1 MNAHRAGF
9 TFWQIAAVLAVF
21 LAVAAILFPLFQKVR
36 ERPHHESCQSN
47 LKIFGLVYTE
57 YLQDNDEKYP
67 PSVNA
72 AGSGWAGKIYPFIK
86 ATIYPFTKA
95 TDVYKCPNDTTEGQH
110 ISYAQNQALTGQPLA
125 ALANPIYT
133 VELYEFTTL
142 NCDPSTPETVSA
154 TGLAAPQDSKRHSDQ
169 DFRLNFL
176 AADGHVKMLK
186 PGQVS
191 SGPSAV
197 SPQKRGAFVMTFA
210 VK

>member
-1 MNAHRAGF
+1 MNAHRTGF
-9 TFWQIAAVLAVF
+9 TFWQIAAVL
-21 LAVAAILFPLFQKVR
+21 FPVFQKVK
-36 ERPHHESCQSN
+36 ERPHHRNCQSN
-47 LKIFGLVYTE
+47 LKLLGLAYAQ

-72 AGSGWAGKIYPFIK
+72 VGNGWAGKIYSFIK
-86 ATIYPFTKA
+86 ATDPYE
-95 TDVYKCPNDTTEGQH
+95 CPNDTAEGQH
-110 ISYAQNQALTGQPLA
+110 ISYAQNLALTGQPLTI
-125 ALANPIYT
+125 LTSPVYT

-154 TGLAAPQDSKRHSDQ
+154 TGLAAPQDSTRHDPQ
-169 DFRLNFL
+169 TFALNFL
-176 AADGHVKMLK
+176 AADGHVKYLK

-197 SPQKRGAFVMTFA
+197 RPQNRGGAVMTFA

>member
-9 TFWQIAAVLAVF
+9 TFWQIAAVLAII
-21 LAVAAILFPLFQKVR
+21 LAIAAVLFPVFQKAR
-36 ERPHHESCQSN
+36 HTDHRHWSCRSN
-47 LKIFGLVYTE
+47 LKLLGLAYAQ
-57 YLQDNDEKYP
+57 YIQDNDEKYP

-72 AGSGWAGKIYPFIK
+72 AGNGWAGKIYSFIK
-86 ATIYPFTKA
+86 ATDPYE
-95 TDVYKCPNDTTEGQH
+95 CPNDTAEGQH
-110 ISYAQNQALTGQPLA
+110 ISYAQNLALTGQPLTI
-125 ALANPIYT
+125 LTSPVYT

-169 DFRLNFL
+169 DFGLNFL

-191 SGPSAV
+191 FGSNAI

-210 VK
+210 VE